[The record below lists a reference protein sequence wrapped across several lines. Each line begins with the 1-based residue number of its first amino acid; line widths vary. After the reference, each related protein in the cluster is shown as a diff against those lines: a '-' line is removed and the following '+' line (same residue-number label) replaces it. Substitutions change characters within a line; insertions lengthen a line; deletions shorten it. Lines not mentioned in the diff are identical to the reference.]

1 MDIMKVRRIPRKA
14 GWVKKFF
21 VAASM
26 PL

>member
-21 VAASM
+21 VATSM
-26 PL
+26 SL